1 MSVIEIFSTTHGVA
15 APSLIQFGVD
25 HHLNNIVFLHA
36 VRFLF
41 GTIPMLFVNDSR
53 HEVSH

>member
-1 MSVIEIFSTTHGVA
+1 MSVIEMISTTHGAV